1 MLQRIREMGVAVAV
15 DDFGTGFSALSYL
28 TRFPISTLKIDRS
41 FVSDI
46 ERDRKRAELV
56 KAIVGISKALEL
68 KLVAEGVETE
78 AQAEFLLH
86 AGCHEAQGFLFGRP
100 MPEAEFNAYFRA
112 SLAGL
117 TRPAISA

>member
-1 MLQRIREMGVAVAV
+1 MLQTIREMGVAVAV

-78 AQAEFLLH
+78 AQAEFLLR
-86 AGCHEAQGFLFGRP
+86 AGCQEAQGYLFGKP
-100 MPEAEFNAYFRA
+100 MPEAEFDACFRA
-112 SLAGL
+112 SLA
-117 TRPAISA
+117 TPARPAISA